1 MRAAFVA
8 SEVKIGLF
16 RNLGMSIAV
25 MLTVAVSLGLFGG
38 GLLMVSQVN
47 TMKDFW
53 YDRVE
58 VSVFLCNKTSDTAS
72 CKGGTVTPAQRDQI
86 RADLVALKPLVEEI
100 YYESSQE
107 AFQRFKDRYKNSPIL
122 NTVTADALPES
133 FRIKLSDPTK
143 FAVIASAFQGRPG
156 VDQVQDE
163 RALLQSLFDV
173 LGGAKTLAFV
183 VAGVMLLVTLLLVAN
198 AMQLA
203 AASRKR
209 ETGVMRLVGASNF
222 YIQLPFLL
230 EAAIAA
236 AVGCVLASVS
246 LIVFK
251 HFVID
256 NQLTNTFKF
265 TPFIGWDSVWLVIP
279 VLFVVGI
286 GLSVI
291 SAFFTLLRYLKV

>member
-25 MLTVAVSLGLFGG
+25 MLTVGVSLGLFGG

-58 VSVFLCNKTSDTAS
+58 VSVFLCNKTSDTPS
-72 CKGGTVTPAQRDQI
+72 CKGGSVTPTQRDQI
-86 RADLVALKPLVEEI
+86 RADLNSLKPLVETI

-122 NTVTADALPES
+122 NTVTADALPSS

-163 RALLQSLFDV
+163 RALLQSLFDI

-209 ETGVMRLVGASNF
+209 ETGIMRLVGASNF

-265 TPFIGWDSVWLVIP
+265 TPFIEWDSVWLVIP

-286 GLSVI
+286 GLSVV

>member
-1 MRAAFVA
+1 MRARFVA
-8 SEVKIGLF
+8 SEVKIGLL

-25 MLTVAVSLGLFGG
+25 TLTVAVSLGLFGG

-58 VSVFLCNKTSDTAS
+58 VSVFLCNKTSDTPS
-72 CKGGTVTPAQRDQI
+72 CKGGQVTPAQREQI
-86 RADLVALKPLVEEI
+86 RTDLNSLKPLVEDI
-100 YYESSQE
+100 FYESSQE

-122 NTVTADALPES
+122 DTVTADALPES

-163 RALLQSLFDV
+163 RALLQNLFDV
-173 LGGAKTLAFV
+173 LGGAKALAFV

-236 AVGCVLASVS
+236 ALGCVLASLS
-246 LIVFK
+246 LILFK

-256 NQLTNTFKF
+256 DKLTSTFKF
-265 TPFIGWDSVWLVIP
+265 TPFIGWESVWVIIP